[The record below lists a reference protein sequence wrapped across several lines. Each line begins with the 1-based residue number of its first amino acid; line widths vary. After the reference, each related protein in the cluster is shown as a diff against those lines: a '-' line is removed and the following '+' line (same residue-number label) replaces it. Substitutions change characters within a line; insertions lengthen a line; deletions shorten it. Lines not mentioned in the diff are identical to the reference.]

1 MEPERRSATGRVP
14 RLQLDEL
21 LDELQLHVDEVRS
34 TRDRLHSLLD
44 AVMNVGRDLE
54 LGHVL
59 RRIVEAA
66 VVLVDA
72 EYGALGV
79 LGEGHDDRRLAKFL
93 PVGVAEEQAAAIGA
107 PPCGRGILGVLT
119 RHPEPL
125 RLREISEH
133 PASHGFPAHHP
144 PMHSFLGVPI
154 RVRDEVFGNLY
165 LTDKRDADEFD
176 AEDEAVLSTLAAA
189 AGVAIENARLY
200 EESRRRQR
208 WLAASA
214 EVTAALLS
222 GEPEDAVLGL
232 IVERAREQLGAE
244 LGSVALPVPGSGH
257 LRVALAH
264 GPGAGVHEERLLPVD
279 DSLSGLAYTDGE
291 PVLSEDVQSEPR
303 LHGSTL
309 RDAGLGPAVAV
320 PMGTS
325 AGRRGV
331 LLLARAA
338 GAPAFRPEETA
349 PLQGFA
355 GQAALAM
362 ELADR
367 RRDAERLAL
376 STDRERI
383 ARDLHDLAIQ
393 RLFATGMTLQSTVR
407 LERTAEGEEKLLRA
421 VRELDET
428 IEIIRT
434 TIFGLRAHE
443 AGDHGAAGLRRRLVG
458 TVETAAAT
466 LGFSPALRTEG
477 LLDVNVPPGIAG
489 HALAV
494 LGEGL
499 ANVARHARARSA
511 EVVLAVGAD
520 DLTLTVADDG
530 VGLRPGGHRGGLAN
544 IAERA
549 QELGGTFRVHAPDGG
564 GTRLVWRVPLR
575 AHDPADPAGPAGTP
589 SHAAG

>member
-1 MEPERRSATGRVP
+1 MELEHAGGGGRAP

-21 LDELQLHVDEVRS
+21 LDELQLHVDEVRG

-44 AVMNVGRDLE
+44 AVMNVGRDLD
-54 LGHVL
+54 LSHVL

-72 EYGALGV
+72 EYGALGA
-79 LGEGHDDRRLAKFL
+79 LGEAPEDRQLAQFL
-93 PVGVAEEQAAAIGA
+93 PVGIDEEKAAAIGA
-107 PPCGRGILGVLT
+107 PPCGRGILGVLI

-125 RLREISEH
+125 RLREISDH
-133 PASHGFPAHHP
+133 PDSHGFPAHHP
-144 PMHSFLGVPI
+144 PMHSFLGVPV
-154 RVRDEVFGNLY
+154 RVRDEIFGNLY

-208 WLAASA
+208 WMAASA

-222 GEPEDAVLGL
+222 GAAEDAVLGL

-244 LGSVALPVPGSGH
+244 LGSVALPVPGSAR

-264 GPGAGVHEERLLPVD
+264 GPGAEEHEERLLPVD
-279 DSLSGLAYTDGE
+279 DSLSGLAYTSGE

-303 LHGSTL
+303 LHGTTL

-320 PMGTS
+320 PMGTED
-325 AGRRGV
+325 GRRGV

-338 GAPAFRPEETA
+338 GAPAFTPEETA

-362 ELADR
+362 ELAHR
-367 RRDAERLAL
+367 RRDAEQLAL
-376 STDRERI
+376 SSERERI

-428 IEIIRT
+428 IKIIRT

-443 AGDHGAAGLRRRLVG
+443 AGDHGAAGLRRRLVD
-458 TVETAAAT
+458 TVETAATT

-477 LLDVNVPPGIAG
+477 LLDVNVPPDVAD

-494 LGEGL
+494 LGEAL
-499 ANVARHARARSA
+499 TNVARHARAHS
-511 EVVLAVGAD
+511 VDVILAVGGD

-549 QELGGTFRVHAPDGG
+549 EELGGTLKLTTPTGG
-564 GTRLVWRVPLR
+564 GTRLVWHVPL
-575 AHDPADPAGPAGTP
+575 HGADRTGPAGAP
-589 SHAAG
+589 PRAGG